1 MQLLYPVVEH
11 IICMGGHKRRESMI
25 VMLLSVSHL
34 RGWKPNSEF
43 QGNVQQRL
51 LYAKGSWRRD
61 AMLSAEQYSSRAV
74 YLLSR
79 EGVRKAAK
87 PCHFRTLALVIL
99 DSMKES

>member
-51 LYAKGSWRRD
+51 LYAKVVTSGCTVDTLLTIVHLRVHCFFAAASLLLAGHAEPYLWQKLRQK
-61 AMLSAEQYSSRAV
+61 AMQR
-74 YLLSR
+74 
-79 EGVRKAAK
+79 
-87 PCHFRTLALVIL
+87 
-99 DSMKES
+99 